1 MVCTGRI
8 VRGVAAAVGAPAR
21 AIRAGILLAEF
32 ANVIWKKTRRGEIAD
47 PKPYEAEFTTI
58 SEFTFLH
65 SVGDLIVRATQMTVQ
80 IDHPVYDCLYIACAE
95 KTESTLVTADQRLIR
110 KIAESSL
117 DISVH
122 HIGESEF
129 QNEIRQAATGLIV
142 TDEKLS
148 QLITVYEAFE
158 ATQQN
163 VRDSLFMN
171 PDEPRFEGPEEYGLY
186 MDSPAL
192 KRLKQM
198 VDEMTDEERVDL
210 LALGSLGQG
219 YSGTD
224 WAPIFNRACAD
235 IGNYPDNIYLVSLA
249 TYWKKGWGNI

>member
-1 MVCTGRI
+1 
-8 VRGVAAAVGAPAR
+8 
-21 AIRAGILLAEF
+21 
-32 ANVIWKKTRRGEIAD
+32 
-47 PKPYEAEFTTI
+47 
-58 SEFTFLH
+58 
-65 SVGDLIVRATQMTVQ
+65 
-80 IDHPVYDCLYIACAE
+80 
-95 KTESTLVTADQRLIR
+95 
-110 KIAESSL
+110 
-117 DISVH
+117 
-122 HIGESEF
+122 
-129 QNEIRQAATGLIV
+129 
-142 TDEKLS
+142 
-148 QLITVYEAFE
+148 
-158 ATQQN
+158 
-163 VRDSLFMN
+163 
-171 PDEPRFEGPEEYGLY
+171 